1 MINIGGLAISG
12 VKSPFARLRAFSFT
26 ASRPKIP
33 FMSSDKITRWV
44 LLFFALVILIIAAG
58 MIFSLVKGALPVF
71 EHFGLQ
77 FIWSTE
83 WNPSAGKENYGALPF
98 ISGTL
103 LTSVVALLISLP
115 LSFSASLF
123 LGEYYRG
130 TRLAK
135 VLGTMVDLLAGIP
148 SIVYGLWGFYVLRP
162 VLIACGL
169 PNQGFG
175 IFTASL
181 ILAIMIIP
189 YATSLSNEIIGMVP
203 NELKEAAYSLGATRS
218 EVIFSVIVPS
228 ARSGI
233 MAGYILSFGRA
244 LGETMAVTML
254 IGNAN
259 VIPDSL
265 WDTGNTMASVI
276 ANQFGEADGL
286 KLSALIAIGLLLFIM
301 TGLINTFGKM
311 IIKKMA

>member
-1 MINIGGLAISG
+1 MNNSTVKGFN
-12 VKSPFARLRAFSFT
+12 KSPFGGFRGLFN
-26 ASRPKIP
+26 
-33 FMSSDKITRWV
+33 SDKITKVV
-44 LLFFALVILIIAAG
+44 LLLSSFVILFVAGG
-58 MIFSLVKGALPVF
+58 MIFSLVEGAIPAF
-71 EHFGLQ
+71 KSFGLD
-77 FIWSTE
+77 FIWTNN
-83 WNPSAGKENYGALPF
+83 WNPTEGKEDYGALPF
-98 ISGTL
+98 IAGTII
-103 LTSVVALLISLP
+103 TSVAALLISLP
-115 LSFSASLF
+115 LSFSVSLF

-130 TRLAK
+130 TKIAK

-162 VLIACGL
+162 VLIDMGL

-175 IFTASL
+175 IFTASI

-189 YATSLSNEIIGMVP
+189 YATSLSNEIITMVP

-233 MAGYILSFGRA
+233 IAGYILSFGRA

-259 VIPDSL
+259 IVPEGFFG
-265 WDTGNTMASVI
+265 TGNTMASVI

-286 KLSALIAIGLLLFIM
+286 KLSSLIAIGLLLFLL
-301 TGLINTFGKM
+301 TGIINTIGKF
-311 IIKKMA
+311 IIKRMG